1 MREISVGDVVRST
14 QGRDKDHWFFV
25 LAADATTVTLV
36 DGDIRKLASPKRKNR
51 RHVAP
56 VGVLEHPLREQ
67 IERGATLIDAHLR
80 KALSALKE
88 EKLSSADTE

>member
-25 LAADATTVTLV
+25 LKADDTTVTLA

-51 RHVAP
+51 RHVAL
-56 VGVLEHPLREQ
+56 VKLEDHPLRRA
-67 IERGATLIDAHLR
+67 ILSGAPLIDAQLR
-80 KALSALKE
+80 KSLSALEQSRKE
-88 EKLSSADTE
+88 